1 VHGVQGLRGR
11 RGGGRPAARLQ
22 HLSAD
27 MLDLTLAQRLIDA
40 VGRQHFELTP
50 DRQLQGAALA
60 DFPSIDLAVVGFA
73 PGQAP
78 RAANLLFS
86 RHARHGHVA
95 ALGARGERPADVR
108 FWADLT
114 DDLKVSIAWQPRTN
128 WAQLPLR
135 DLLNPPE
142 PATPGAAAGPA
153 LRVIAPYPASL
164 LKVMV
169 ALGVGLALDAGLARL
184 ADVEAAAR
192 VMIVDSDNDA
202 TTLMVRRLHEWGLI
216 VRGPHGETHNAV
228 NALLASR
235 GLHTLQLNNTA
246 RDGGWGNAAGSGVGH
261 IHMTAWDTLR
271 LFWLLD
277 PDAPPAPWPGAAP
290 LLSAGSR
297 DVLLRWL
304 GEHSPNRILFRDEAA
319 SGLHFFHK
327 TGTTANY
334 GSDAGIVR
342 ARAPGRRH
350 YIVALLSNLGSRYG
364 PPGAEFDVSPKLS
377 GLGLAVD
384 AVMQELLGP

>member
-1 VHGVQGLRGR
+1 
-11 RGGGRPAARLQ
+11 
-22 HLSAD
+22 
-27 MLDLTLAQRLIDA
+27 MLDHALAERLIDA

-50 DRQLQGAALA
+50 DRQLHGAPLA
-60 DFPSIDLAVVGFA
+60 VFPSLDLAVIGFA

-86 RHARHGHVA
+86 RHARKGHVA
-95 ALGARGERPADVR
+95 AVGPRGERPPELR
-108 FWADLT
+108 FWSDLT
-114 DDLKVSIAWQPRTN
+114 DEQKVSVAWQPGAD

-135 DLLNPPE
+135 ELRGVPAPTAAE
-142 PATPGAAAGPA
+142 PAGQPV

-169 ALGVGLALDAGLARL
+169 ALGVGLALDAGLTRL

-202 TTLMVRRLHEWGLI
+202 TTLLVRRLHEWGLI
-216 VRGPHGETHNAV
+216 VRGPQGETHNAV

-235 GLHTLQLNNTA
+235 DLHTLQLNNTA

-261 IHMTAWDTLR
+261 IHMTAWDTAR

-277 PDAPPAPWPGAAP
+277 PFAPPAPWPGAAP
-290 LLSAGSR
+290 LLSAASR

-342 ARAPGRRH
+342 ARAPGQRH

-384 AVMQELLGP
+384 AVMQDLLGS